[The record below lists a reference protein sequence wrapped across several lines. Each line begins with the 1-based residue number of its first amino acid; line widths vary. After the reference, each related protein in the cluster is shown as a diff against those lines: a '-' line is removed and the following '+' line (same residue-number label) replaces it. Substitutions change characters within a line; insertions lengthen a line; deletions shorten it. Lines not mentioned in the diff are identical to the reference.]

1 LEPWHADIFEF
12 LDIRKNTGAEE
23 KRARDLF
30 PALWIPDLFM
40 RRVEANDKWTL
51 MCPHQCKNL
60 QNVWGKEFEDLYTR
74 YEQEGLGRRTIK
86 AQELWFA
93 IVNSQIETG
102 TPFVLYKDHCNAKS
116 NQQHLGTIHCSN
128 LCTEIIEYTAPN
140 EVAVC
145 NLASIALNRFVRSDR
160 TFDFDKLVHVTS
172 VIVRNLNKIID
183 VNFYPLPEAKTSNLR
198 HRPIGIGV
206 QGLADTFCLMRFP
219 FESEQAQQLNRD
231 IFETIYYAAVKTSCE
246 LAKIHGPYETY
257 PGSPVSKGVSTFNRK

>member
-1 LEPWHADIFEF
+1 MILGAYALYLEPWHADIFEF

-51 MCPHQCKNL
+51 MCPHQCKHL
-60 QNVWGKEFEDLYTR
+60 QNVWGKEFDDLYLK

-93 IVNSQIETG
+93 IVNAQIETG
-102 TPFVLYKDHCNAKS
+102 TPFILYKDHCNAKS

-128 LCTEIIEYTAPN
+128 LCTEIVEYTSPN

-145 NLASIALNRFVRSDR
+145 NLASIALNRYVRADR
-160 TFDFDKLVHVTS
+160 TFDFDKLVQVTS

-183 VNFYPLPEAKTSNLR
+183 VNFYPLPEVCSLVVR
-198 HRPIGIGV
+198 
-206 QGLADTFCLMRFP
+206 
-219 FESEQAQQLNRD
+219 
-231 IFETIYYAAVKTSCE
+231 VKKKV
-246 LAKIHGPYETY
+246 L
-257 PGSPVSKGVSTFNRK
+257 